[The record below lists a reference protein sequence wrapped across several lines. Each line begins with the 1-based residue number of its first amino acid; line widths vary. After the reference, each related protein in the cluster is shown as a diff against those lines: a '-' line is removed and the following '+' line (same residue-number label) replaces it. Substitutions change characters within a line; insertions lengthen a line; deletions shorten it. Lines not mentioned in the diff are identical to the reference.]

1 MIQPTCQAC
10 ARAHPAYLLG
20 APRLRSDI
28 KAANHVLPRATV
40 GERAQ
45 ISFRRTAPTL
55 RRTAPSDVPAIN
67 TSHSALL
74 WRQHLHHLE
83 TRSYLNTSTA
93 PNSARKLVESKGKL
107 WNRELEECSAGTSFG
122 LLYIYLA
129 FYYDFLSRI
138 LQIMLSVLFVT

>member
-45 ISFRRTAPTL
+45 ICFRRTAPL
-55 RRTAPSDVPAIN
+55 FRRTAPNSSDHYKFSP
-67 TSHSALL
+67 SALL
-74 WRQHLHHLE
+74 LENTYTTWRPDRI
-83 TRSYLNTSTA
+83 TTPTPPSD
-93 PNSARKLVESKGKL
+93 SARKLVESKGKL
-107 WNRELEECSAGTSFG
+107 WNRELEECSAGTSFAVFPWVDNPDLP
-122 LLYIYLA
+122 LLYYNRLGTLA
-129 FYYDFLSRI
+129 
-138 LQIMLSVLFVT
+138 